1 MKRVWLLAAVFIF
14 FAASMPA
21 LADDV
26 TDAIG
31 EALNQ
36 YKQGD
41 YTGAAGTLDF
51 AAQLIRQKK
60 GGELEQALPGPLP
73 GWQAEEASSQAAS
86 HAFLGGA
93 VSAARSYTKNVEN
106 DEGYYETPSVT
117 VQIVTDSPALQGMM
131 MLMSNPMFATADG
144 GKLEQISGQRAVV
157 KYNNADRS
165 GEISMVVNNRFLVTV
180 EGSYVTRDE
189 LKAYA
194 GAVDFKKLTAI
205 P

>member
-1 MKRVWLLAAVFIF
+1 MKRIWLLAVVVIF
-14 FAASMPA
+14 LAAGLPA

-31 EALNQ
+31 EALSQ
-36 YKQGD
+36 YNQGD

-73 GWQAEEASSQAAS
+73 GWQAQDASSQAAS

-93 VSAARSYTKNVEN
+93 VSAARNYSKEVAN
-106 DEGYYETPSVT
+106 DEGYDEAPSVT

-131 MLMSNPMFATADG
+131 MLLSNPMFATADG
-144 GKLEQISGQRAVV
+144 GKLEQIAGQRAVV
-157 KYNNADRS
+157 KYNPSDKS
-165 GEISMVVNNRFLVTV
+165 GEISMVVNNRFLVSV
-180 EGSYVTRDE
+180 QGNYVTRDE

-194 GAVDFKKLTAI
+194 AAVDFKRLASI